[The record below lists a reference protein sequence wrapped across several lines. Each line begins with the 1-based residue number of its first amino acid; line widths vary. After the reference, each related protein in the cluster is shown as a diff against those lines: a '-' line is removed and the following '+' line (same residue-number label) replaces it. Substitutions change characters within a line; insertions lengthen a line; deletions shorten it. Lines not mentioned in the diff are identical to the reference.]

1 MSTLKKVIITD
12 HLHPYLSEKLT
23 DLGFEV
29 DVQQDITNE
38 ELFEI
43 IDQYIGL
50 VLSTKIKV
58 TPALIDKAT
67 ALLFIARAGSGMEN
81 IDVGYATSKD
91 ITVINSPEGNSNA
104 VAEHA
109 VGCLLSL
116 LNNISRSDREIRAGI
131 WRREQNRG
139 TELEGKTVGII
150 GFGNTGS
157 AFAAKLRS
165 FDVNILAH
173 DKYKYGFGNAYVKES
188 DIEEIKE
195 KADIISF
202 HLPLTKETFHYLNE
216 GFIAELKKK
225 FWVIN
230 TSRGKV
236 VDTSSLLKGLASG
249 KVLGAALDVF
259 ENEQFYQLDG
269 DDKAIMKKMCS
280 LENIILTPH
289 IAGWSHESFY
299 KISKILAERIEA
311 LDLSNVK

>member
-1 MSTLKKVIITD
+1 MLKKVIITD
-12 HLHPYLSEKLT
+12 HLHPYLEEQLIK
-23 DLGFEV
+23 LGFEV

-38 ELFEI
+38 LLTEI

-58 TPALIDKAT
+58 NPALLDRANQ
-67 ALLFIARAGSGMEN
+67 LLFIARAGSGMEN
-81 IDVGYATSKD
+81 IDVSYALSKN
-91 ITVINSPEGNSNA
+91 IKVINSPEGNANA

-109 VGCLLSL
+109 VGSLLAL
-116 LNNISRSDREIRAGI
+116 LNNISRSDREIRSGV

-157 AFAAKLRS
+157 AFASKLLS
-165 FDVNILAH
+165 FNVQILAH
-173 DKYKYGFGNAYVKES
+173 DKYIFGFGNNLIKES
-188 DIEEIKE
+188 DLQEIKD

-202 HLPLTKETFHYLNE
+202 HLPLTAETFHYLNE
-216 GFIAELKKK
+216 DFIADFRKN

-236 VDTSSLLKGLASG
+236 VDSPSLLKALDSG

-259 ENEQFYQLDG
+259 ENEQFYHLQG
-269 DDKAIMKKMCS
+269 DDKAIMEKICS
-280 LENIILTPH
+280 FENIILTPH
-289 IAGWSHESFY
+289 IAGWSHESFF

-311 LDLSNVK
+311 LRLPNVK

>member
-1 MSTLKKVIITD
+1 MLKKVIITD
-12 HLHPYLSEKLT
+12 HLHPYLEEQLIK
-23 DLGFEV
+23 LGFEV

-38 ELFEI
+38 LLTEI

-58 TPALIDKAT
+58 NPALMDRANQ
-67 ALLFIARAGSGMEN
+67 LLFIARAGSGMEN
-81 IDVGYATSKD
+81 IDVAYALSKN
-91 ITVINSPEGNSNA
+91 IKVINSPEGNANA

-109 VGCLLSL
+109 VGSLLSL
-116 LNNISRSDREIRAGI
+116 LNNITRSDREIRSGI

-157 AFAAKLRS
+157 AFASKLQS
-165 FDVNILAH
+165 FNVEILAH
-173 DKYKYGFGNAYVKES
+173 DKYILGFGNNYIKES
-188 DIEEIKE
+188 GPEEIKE

-202 HLPLTKETFHYLNE
+202 HLPLTDETFHYLNE
-216 GFIAELKKK
+216 DFIAEFRKN

-236 VDTSSLLKGLASG
+236 VDSPSLLKGLNSG

-259 ENEQFYQLDG
+259 ENEQFYQLQG
-269 DDKAIMKKMCS
+269 DDKAIMEKICS
-280 LENIILTPH
+280 FENIILTPH
-289 IAGWSHESFY
+289 IAGWSHESFF

-311 LDLSNVK
+311 LRLPNVK